1 MDLDLNFDKLVIDKK
16 KYEEFKKRNQTIFDT
31 QLETLPK
38 NIQFC
43 SKCVTPNQRP
53 RTEFN
58 KDGICLIMKI
68 KLLKGLSD
76 KSVKPLSKIF
86 SVKLTSFLYPL

>member
-16 KYEEFKKRNQTIFDT
+16 KYEKFKKRNQTIFDN

-38 NIQFC
+38 KIQFC

-58 KDGICLIMKI
+58 KDGVCNACLYSEQKFNRD
-68 KLLKGLSD
+68 KGID
-76 KSVKPLSKIF
+76 WKEERKN
-86 SVKLTSFLYPL
+86 